1 MEQSRTFFAKRNVI
15 FGFLGKLLVIV
26 LEFFSRAVFIKFL
39 GEELL
44 GISGVFT
51 NVIQILSLA
60 ELGMA
65 NVVNFSFYKPLAE
78 NDHDRIA
85 ALVSFYRSV
94 YNVIACVVGVIGV
107 CLIPALKYL
116 INTDIDVPNLPVI
129 YLIFLAETV
138 FSYLFVYKASLMNA
152 AQRGYVVAKY
162 DMVINVVR
170 TGLQIAAIALFQ
182 SIELYLIVKVFFS
195 IGINWIIAKRVE
207 KDYPFVNKKGVSLS
221 KTEKRGIAN
230 VIRSGFVYKIS
241 GLLLNS
247 TDNILISMMVGT
259 VMVGRLSNYG
269 TIIMG
274 IGSIYTIVFSN
285 LTAGIG
291 NLVSTETKERRLEVF
306 NILLCVSAWMAIV
319 FSLCFLL
326 LSGEFITL
334 WLGPNFVIDKGSVF
348 AKVLMLY
355 CSCALQ
361 PVYSFREALG
371 LYQKTKYVMLTAALL
386 NIALSIVMGFF
397 WGMAGILI
405 ASLLSM
411 LATYLWYEPIV
422 LYRDCFGTSAKS
434 YFVGRLKELAALALG
449 IVVLGY
455 FSNMWAANSWLSWLL
470 KGCVLFV
477 VTNAYCLLL
486 FHRTT
491 GFKGLV
497 SRLKERL
504 NK

>member
-44 GISGVFT
+44 GINGVFT

-78 NDHDRIA
+78 NDSNRIT
-85 ALVSFYRSV
+85 ALVSFYRTV
-94 YNVIACVVGVIGV
+94 YNIIAVAVGAIGI
-107 CLIPALKYL
+107 CLIPFLKYL
-116 INTDIDVPNLPVI
+116 INTDIDIPNLPVI
-129 YLIFLAETV
+129 YIIFLAETV

-162 DMVINVVR
+162 DMVINVIR
-170 TGLQIAAIALFQ
+170 TGLQIAAVAIFR
-182 SIELYLIVKVFFS
+182 SIELYLIVKVIFS
-195 IGINWIIAKRVE
+195 IGINWIVAKRVE

-221 KTEKRGIAN
+221 KAEKKSITD

-241 GLLLNS
+241 GVLLNS
-247 TDNILISMMVGT
+247 TDNILISMIVGT
-259 VMVGRLSNYG
+259 VMVGHLSNYG

-274 IGSIYTIVFSN
+274 ISSIYIIIFSN
-285 LTAGIG
+285 LTAGVG
-291 NLVSTETKERRLEVF
+291 NLVSTETKERKLEVF

-334 WLGPNFVIDKGSVF
+334 WLGSNFVIDKASVLM
-348 AKVLMLY
+348 KVLMLY

-371 LYQKTKYVMLTAALL
+371 LYQKTKYVMLIAAVL
-386 NIALSIVMGFF
+386 NIVLSIVMGIA
-397 WGMAGILI
+397 WGMAGILA
-405 ASLLSM
+405 ASLISM
-411 LATYLWYEPIV
+411 LVTYLWYEPVV
-422 LYRDCFGTSAKS
+422 LYRDCFGISAKS
-434 YFVGRLKELAALALG
+434 YFMKRLKEIAALALG

-455 FSNMWAANSWLSWLL
+455 LSDMWVADSWLSWLL

-486 FHRTT
+486 FYRTE
-491 GFKGLV
+491 GFKGLI
-497 SRLKERL
+497 SRLKERFS
-504 NK
+504 K